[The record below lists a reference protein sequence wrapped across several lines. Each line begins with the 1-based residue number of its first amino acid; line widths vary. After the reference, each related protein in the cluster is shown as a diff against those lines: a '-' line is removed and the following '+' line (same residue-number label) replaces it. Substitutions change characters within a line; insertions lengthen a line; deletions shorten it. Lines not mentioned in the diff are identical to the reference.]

1 MVLHVNA
8 YNTEVPSPDNTSKW
22 QMEATTEDAFMKE
35 AKTYMAYKI
44 ADIINTYWFSI
55 LVPIGLP
62 GNILSFLVMIKKN
75 NRKITTCIYMAALSV
90 NDTIA
95 MFICFHIVLVNNIKS
110 HVLYLV
116 ECKLNAAITLFALQN
131 GTYLILVMTID
142 KFIAIKWPHRAATLS
157 TSGRARITALGVFIW
172 AFIYNIPHYFAAS
185 IVGGQCRAFAISSI
199 YTKVYSSLSFVIN
212 GLIPFMCL
220 IYLNFV
226 IVKTVRKSRKMFG
239 SNDENTGLDARQ
251 KAMRSAE
258 TQVTIMLLLVTT
270 LFLILLFPTYFRFI
284 YLLFAGPDTPFK
296 FAQSMLIF
304 QITSRLYQSN
314 SGINFFLYCL
324 SGQKFR
330 NDLKEV
336 LCCCVSSSSI
346 NSKKD
351 MSESNVTEMTMS

>member
-1 MVLHVNA
+1 MNSLLTAQYVWLVMIMVLHVNA

-35 AKTYMAYKI
+35 AKAYMAYKI
-44 ADIINTYWFSI
+44 ADIITTYWFSI

-157 TSGRARITALGVFIW
+157 TSGWARITALGVFIW
-172 AFIYNIPHYFAAS
+172 AFIYNILHYFAAS
-185 IVGGQCRAFAISSI
+185 IVGGQCSALAISSI

-212 GLIPFMCL
+212 GIIPFMCL
-220 IYLNFV
+220 IYLRFMSLWKLWGKAGKCLV
-226 IVKTVRKSRKMFG
+226 QMY
-239 SNDENTGLDARQ
+239 ENTGLDARQ

-270 LFLILLFPTYFRFI
+270 LFLILLFPT
-284 YLLFAGPDTPFK
+284 LF
-296 FAQSMLIF
+296 
-304 QITSRLYQSN
+304 
-314 SGINFFLYCL
+314 
-324 SGQKFR
+324 
-330 NDLKEV
+330 
-336 LCCCVSSSSI
+336 
-346 NSKKD
+346 
-351 MSESNVTEMTMS
+351 